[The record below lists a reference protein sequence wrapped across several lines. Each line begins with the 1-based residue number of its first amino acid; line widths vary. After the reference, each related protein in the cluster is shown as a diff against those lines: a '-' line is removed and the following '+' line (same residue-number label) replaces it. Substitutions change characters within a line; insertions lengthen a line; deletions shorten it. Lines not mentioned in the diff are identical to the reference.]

1 MEAKLRCL
9 YLPAQSGK
17 TRKCEELIA
26 EVKADSDLDPS
37 IDIWISANNK
47 LLVYQTTSRL
57 KKDLGSDED
66 EEGPITGSIFSWTSG
81 TKLTNIPAADLAREV
96 KFGAELILVCAHR
109 GRLAHVDTLIRQIAA
124 FKKFN
129 KRINLW
135 IDEADQSIKLWTKLA
150 DVIALPIVN
159 TVTLVSATFNDVFAV
174 FPRLPVIPYRVTFP
188 EVYRRLKDCE
198 HIEMPADSYAP
209 HFMEHVLSKHPH
221 LMEPGMRAFIPAG
234 LKCDYHED
242 MCARLLDKGFA
253 VVLLNGYHK
262 EIRMPFGLDTIP
274 LKPFLTVKDPLD
286 VPPEFNQTL
295 STLYVKHRLHRFP
308 LAITG
313 YLCVGRGV
321 TFQAAP
327 EPGVHKGFVFDYAI
341 VHDIK
346 NQATAYQTMARVFG
360 NIGGFNERPCA
371 IYAAATTF
379 ALIKKAEDTA
389 VYLANLVHTE
399 GLETVCMEDLERAAA
414 TEEEAKWVLH
424 QTECATLAD
433 AEALVGTYGI
443 KLKSRQ
449 SQDPALG
456 YINRLLSDE
465 LMSYED
471 LTRRLTSMRKTA
483 YMGCNR
489 PVKARAMQGA
499 HIFVGYRDLEDAD
512 SAVFI
517 VRAIGKKVR
526 KLVRKEVI
534 EEPKKKRKL
543 IRK

>member
-1 MEAKLRCL
+1 MESKLRCL

-26 EVKADSDLDPS
+26 EVKADSAIDPS

-66 EEGPITGSIFSWTSG
+66 EEGPVTGDIFSWTSG
-81 TKLTNIPAADLAREV
+81 TKLTNIPADDLADKV

-109 GRLAHVDTLIRQIAA
+109 GRLAHVDTLIRQIAK
-124 FKKFN
+124 FKKFG
-129 KRINLW
+129 KKINLW
-135 IDEADQSIKLWTKLA
+135 IDEADQSLKLWMKLA
-150 DVIALPIVN
+150 DVIELPIVK
-159 TVTLVSATFNDVFAV
+159 TVTLVSATFNDVFTV

-198 HIEMPADSYAP
+198 QIEMPADTYAP
-209 HFMEHVLSKHPH
+209 TFMESVFAEYPH

-234 LKCDYHED
+234 LKCDWHDD
-242 MCARLLDKGFA
+242 MCSRLQDKGFA
-253 VVLLNGYHK
+253 VVLLNGYDK
-262 EIRMPFGLDTIP
+262 EIRMPFGMDSIP
-274 LKPFLTVKDPLD
+274 LKPYLTVKDPLD

-321 TFQAAP
+321 TFQAPP
-327 EPGVHKGFVFDYAI
+327 EPGVHNGFVFDYAI
-341 VHDIK
+341 VKEIK

-360 NIGGFNERPCA
+360 NIGGFNERPCV
-371 IYAAATTF
+371 IYAAAKTF

-389 VYLANLVHTE
+389 VYLANLVHDE
-399 GLETVCMEDLERAAA
+399 GLETVGMEDLERAAA
-414 TEEEAKWVLH
+414 TEEEIKWVLH
-424 QTECATLAD
+424 QTECTTFAE
-433 AEALVGTYGI
+433 AEALVASYGI
-443 KLKSRQ
+443 KLKAKP
-449 SQDPALG
+449 PATG

-465 LMSYED
+465 LMSYDD
-471 LTRRLTSMRKTA
+471 LTRRLKSMRKTA

-489 PVKARAMQGA
+489 PVKGRAMQGA

-517 VRAIGKKVR
+517 VRAIQRRGR
-526 KLVRKEVI
+526 RLVRKVI
-534 EEPKKKRKL
+534 MEEPKKKRRL